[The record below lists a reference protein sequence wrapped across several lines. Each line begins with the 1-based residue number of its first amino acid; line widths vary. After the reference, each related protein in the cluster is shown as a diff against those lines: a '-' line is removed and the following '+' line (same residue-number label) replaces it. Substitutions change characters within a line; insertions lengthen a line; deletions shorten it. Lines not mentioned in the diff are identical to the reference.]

1 MRITVLNLIEFMK
14 QWGEVYEY
22 LDNFYRPG
30 HITRNFMR
38 SWDRISVGEGGETM
52 STRNHVIIT
61 GTGRSGTTFLIE
73 LFTHLGLETGFSAE
87 DIEFESKKFKKSRAG
102 LEHDIRHIDCPYIVK
117 HPKFCHY
124 AEEVLCRD
132 DIIIEHV
139 FIPIRDLYS
148 AAESRRYVRGC
159 PKNIKIL

>member
-1 MRITVLNLIEFMK
+1 
-14 QWGEVYEY
+14 
-22 LDNFYRPG
+22 
-30 HITRNFMR
+30 MR